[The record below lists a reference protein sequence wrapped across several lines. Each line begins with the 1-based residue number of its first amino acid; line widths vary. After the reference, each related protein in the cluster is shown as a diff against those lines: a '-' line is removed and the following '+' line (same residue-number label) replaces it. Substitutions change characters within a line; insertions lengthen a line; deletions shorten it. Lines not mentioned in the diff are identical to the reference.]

1 MCQRVPR
8 EGNGVGHFCSMEDDR
23 AENGRVM
30 GGEHGDKCVATIIRS
45 EQVRGSTDS
54 ASSGRSWSSRMNTS
68 TRTRRSL
75 L

>member
-1 MCQRVPR
+1 
-8 EGNGVGHFCSMEDDR
+8 MEDDG
-23 AENGRVM
+23 AECGIGV
-30 GGEHGDKCVATIIRS
+30 GVKHGDKCVVTTIRI
-45 EQVRGSTDS
+45 ENGLCYTDS